1 MCVCGVFP
9 DVPHLFCV
17 FGSSRLS
24 GGAYRAV
31 HESVG
36 RGGTMP
42 TSPSFTERRQQVL
55 KLVIQE
61 FIERAVP
68 VASETLVR
76 KHDLPFSAATVRN
89 ELAALEELGYL
100 SQLHASAGRIP
111 TNAAYRFF
119 VQNFMD
125 CMTLSEQEQRAIGSQ
140 FTQVG
145 YDLEQ
150 WIQVAASLLA
160 RTTKNASVVTPPRA
174 YETRFKHVE
183 LIAIHETVALMVLVL
198 QDGTVHHQTLV
209 LETAYTQSD
218 LRTLSDGVNDICND
232 ASAVRIQE
240 LLNHHKQQQSP
251 TIDTC
256 TLFVLEMVVQ
266 AMRQVED
273 QMNEQIHSD
282 GLVEML
288 SQPEFIPALVKEEDS
303 GRAIERVQQ
312 MLDILTSNKI
322 LGALILQALA
332 SDGVQVIIG
341 DEHDNEEMRSYSVV
355 LSRYGVDGTAAG
367 VLGIIGPTRM
377 SYPRSISTVRYVSF
391 VMSELLHNLYSNE
404 VRTPE
409 SV

>member
-1 MCVCGVFP
+1 
-9 DVPHLFCV
+9 
-17 FGSSRLS
+17 
-24 GGAYRAV
+24 
-31 HESVG
+31 
-36 RGGTMP
+36 MP

-76 KHDLPFSAATVRN
+76 RHDLPFSAATVRN

-119 VQNFMD
+119 VQNFVG
-125 CMTLSEQEQRAIGSQ
+125 CMTLSEQEQQAIGSQ

-150 WIQVAASLLA
+150 WMQVAASLLA

-183 LIAIHETVALMVLVL
+183 LIAIHDTVALMVLVL
-198 QDGTVHHQTLV
+198 QDGTVHHQTLA
-209 LETAYTQSD
+209 LETVYTQSD
-218 LRTLSDGVNDICND
+218 LRILSDGVNDICND

-251 TIDTC
+251 TVDAC
-256 TLFVLEMVVQ
+256 TLFVLEMVLQ

-303 GRAIERVQQ
+303 GRAIERVRQ
-312 MLDILTSNKI
+312 MLDILTSNKV

-391 VMSELLHNLYSNE
+391 VMSELLHNLYGNE